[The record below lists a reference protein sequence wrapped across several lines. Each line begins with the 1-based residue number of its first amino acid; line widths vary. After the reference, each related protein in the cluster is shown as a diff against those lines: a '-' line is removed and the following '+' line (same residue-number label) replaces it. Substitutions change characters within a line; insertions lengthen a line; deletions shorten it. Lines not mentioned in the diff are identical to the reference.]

1 VGDSS
6 EQNGSY
12 KIAMTKRKQYLVR
25 KKQRMCWANAR
36 VEAYEIMIVLNKAW
50 EKSFARVSYNKEAI
64 MS

>member
-12 KIAMTKRKQYLVR
+12 KIAMTKSKQDLVM

-36 VEAYEIMIVLNKAW
+36 VEAYEIMIVLNKAR